1 MDNQMMSSVFGPL
14 SRKYC
19 DWFFYL
25 SVIAFVFMVLTVV
38 SGVLALISKKLKMEY
53 VMAIC
58 WSALMYAAFY
68 FQNRLLYTMCVK

>member
-25 SVIAFVFMVLTVV
+25 SVIAFVFMILTVV
-38 SGVLALISKKLKMEY
+38 SGVLALVSKKLKMEY

-58 WSALMYAAFY
+58 WSTLMYAAFY